1 MKAVF
6 LLLVSTFIIDNTFA
20 QRTTTE
26 SCAQHNGPTAS
37 STSWKTTRI
46 GDTILLS
53 NTATSDTLV
62 AYKYGRRDS
71 GYVTGTNVYNDLG
84 FAERYSFNGNDSAM
98 RILGVFAQFTGK
110 YRVGTTNIAN
120 LKVWKATNNV
130 PIRAHVAYNGFP
142 GKCIDTLVVPF
153 SQLGIGTTMDTLKQ
167 FRFPHASIP
176 VSGSFFVG
184 YDVPYNFTTLAGD
197 TIALYSSKDGQR
209 TSARYE
215 IIVTV
220 NDFGDT
226 TRDTLINV
234 QNATQWADS
243 VWHDNYT
250 DNQKLFHNLA
260 IYPIVAI
267 IAPTGNE
274 TISNYELTV
283 SGVYPNP
290 CSQHAQISFSLE
302 KAANV
307 SVFIYNM
314 AGTLVA
320 EQSLNKLA
328 IGSHQHQ
335 LDVSEQPAGTY
346 MCLIKTDTGAG
357 ICNVFQIIK

>member
-1 MKAVF
+1 MKALL
-6 LLLVSTFIIDNTFA
+6 LLLVSIYSIDNAFA
-20 QRTTTE
+20 QRTSPE
-26 SCAQHNGPTAS
+26 SCTPQRAIVATQA
-37 STSWKTTRI
+37 SWKTTRI

-53 NTATSDTLV
+53 NTTTSDTLV

-98 RILGVFAQFTGK
+98 RVLGIFAQFTGK
-110 YRVGTTNIAN
+110 YRIGTTNTAN
-120 LKVWKATNNV
+120 FKVWRATNNM

-142 GKCIDTLVVPF
+142 GQCLDTLVVPF
-153 SQLGIGTTMDTLKQ
+153 SNLGIGTTIDTLKKHM
-167 FRFPHASIP
+167 FPHASAP

-184 YDVPYNFTTLAGD
+184 YDMPYNFTTLAGD

-209 TSARYE
+209 TSAKYE
-215 IIVTV
+215 ITVTV

-226 TRDTLINV
+226 TRDTLVNV

-274 TISNYELTV
+274 TISSHELTV

-290 CSQHAQISFSLE
+290 CSQQAKVTFSLAQVA
-302 KAANV
+302 KV

-320 EQSLNKLA
+320 EQSLNKLS
-328 IGSHQHQ
+328 IGTHQHQ
-335 LDVSEQPAGTY
+335 FDISQQTAGTY
-346 MCLIKTDTGAG
+346 MCLIKTDAGAG
-357 ICNVFQIIK
+357 ICSVFQVVK